1 MSAQPGPDPKQWAE
15 VVRWLARADDDLRV
29 VEVLISQADP
39 PLLPA
44 ASHCQQAAEKM
55 AKAVLIAFHVAPP
68 RVHDLEK
75 LALLVAARHADIGKA
90 LKITIWF
97 VASRYPDTFEIAPT
111 IQDVSSVLVKLKGLR
126 QRIDLLAPKA

>member
-15 VVRWLARADDDLRV
+15 AVRWLARA
-29 VEVLISQADP
+29 
-39 PLLPA
+39 LLPA

-55 AKAVLIAFHVAPP
+55 AKAVLIASHVAPP

-75 LALLVAARHADIGKA
+75 LALLVSARHADIGKA
-90 LKITIWF
+90 LLELAEITIWF

-126 QRIDLLAPKA
+126 QRIDLLAPMA